1 MERNFIIPDDIQE
14 EAKIY
19 MQNVCAMLES
29 KGVMEEVDTAALT
42 MLARNYSMFIQANKQ
57 LEQDGLTVTSD
68 RGNIAPHPA
77 IKIAKDAQTSAMK
90 VMLEF
95 GLTAKARTKL
105 SKLTTSEEDS
115 PLEAFVKNSKI
126 EIR

>member
-1 MERNFIIPDDIQE
+1 MEQKFTIPYDIQE
-14 EAKIY
+14 EAKAY
-19 MQNVCAMLES
+19 MRNVCDMLES
-29 KGVMEEVDTAALT
+29 KGVMENVDTAALT

-57 LEQDGLTVTSD
+57 LEKDGLTVTSD

-105 SKLTTSEEDS
+105 TKMATAEEDS
-115 PLEAFVKNSKI
+115 PLESFVKNSKV
-126 EIR
+126 EVR